1 MANKHLDNS
10 WDGFRYFLAVART
23 GTLSAAAA
31 SLRIE
36 HTTVSR
42 HIRLLEEELRIQLFH
57 RSNQGYQLTE
67 AGARFLHK
75 VESVESAVMS
85 AQVMAD
91 ENVEIAGT
99 VRVGAPDGFGTVFL
113 APLLGDLTR
122 RHPRLS
128 VELFAIPRQFS
139 LSKREADIAITL
151 SVPQQA
157 RVVSRRLVDYSLY
170 VYGSKAY
177 LESAVA
183 IESREDMQK
192 HPFIT
197 YSEELVFSPEV
208 DYLGSIGP
216 DVTTHIRSMSLV
228 AQAYA
233 AMGGAGLVI
242 LPSFAEAN
250 FPDLVSVLPEQITLT
265 RSFHMHIHEDHKRT
279 PHIRTVAD
287 FIVDKITEHSALFRP
302 KHSAG

>member
-1 MANKHLDNS
+1 MANKQLDNS
-10 WDGFRYFLAVART
+10 WDGFRYFLAVARS
-23 GTLSAAAA
+23 GTLSAAATN
-31 SLRIE
+31 LRIE

-42 HIRLLEEELRIQLFH
+42 HIRLLEDELRVQLFH
-57 RSNQGYQLTE
+57 RSNQGYSLTE
-67 AGARFLHK
+67 AGARFLLK
-75 VESVESAVMS
+75 VEAVESAVVS
-85 AQVMAD
+85 AQVMACD
-91 ENVEIAGT
+91 DVEIVGT

-113 APLLGDLTR
+113 APTLGELTR
-122 RHPRLS
+122 KHPGLN

-170 VYGSKAY
+170 VYGSRAY
-177 LESAVA
+177 LQSVDPIAT
-183 IESREDMQK
+183 REDMQG
-192 HPFIT
+192 HPFIS

-216 DVTTHIRSMSLV
+216 DVSTHIRSMGLV

-242 LPSFAEAN
+242 LPSFAEKN
-250 FPDLVSVLPEQITLT
+250 FPNLVAVLPEEVSLT
-265 RSFHMHIHEDHKRT
+265 RAFHMHIHEDHKKT

-287 FIVDKITEHSALFRP
+287 FIVTKIEESAALFRP
-302 KHSAG
+302 KYGIS

>member
-42 HIRLLEEELRIQLFH
+42 HIRLLEEELRVQLFH

-75 VESVESAVMS
+75 VESVESAVVS

-113 APLLGDLTR
+113 APLLGELTR
-122 RHPRLS
+122 KHPRLS

-177 LESAVA
+177 LESADP
-183 IESREDMQK
+183 IETREDMQS

-242 LPSFAEAN
+242 LPVFSEKN
-250 FPDLVSVLPEQITLT
+250 FPNLVPVLPEQVTLT

-287 FIVDKITEHSALFRP
+287 FIVDKIAENSALFRP
-302 KHSAG
+302 KRFLA